1 MWQAYPL
8 AQFILETNYPSR
20 RIIRETDNPSRY
32 KSGDGSWQIIRLDI
46 NSSSQS
52 LGQQNQLKVLEEDTI
67 MYSSVVTTN
76 MAEFVE
82 FYMNKVR
89 KRELGVAAYQRKVSV
104 VTRMVKPKTD
114 FMNVILASS
123 LATPTKDRK
132 LRNRD
137 EIRSKNW
144 WEDGDA
150 RWWDHQF
157 KKRRS

>member
-1 MWQAYPL
+1 
-8 AQFILETNYPSR
+8 
-20 RIIRETDNPSRY
+20 
-32 KSGDGSWQIIRLDI
+32 
-46 NSSSQS
+46 
-52 LGQQNQLKVLEEDTI
+52 
-67 MYSSVVTTN
+67 

-150 RWWDHQF
+150 RW
-157 KKRRS
+157 